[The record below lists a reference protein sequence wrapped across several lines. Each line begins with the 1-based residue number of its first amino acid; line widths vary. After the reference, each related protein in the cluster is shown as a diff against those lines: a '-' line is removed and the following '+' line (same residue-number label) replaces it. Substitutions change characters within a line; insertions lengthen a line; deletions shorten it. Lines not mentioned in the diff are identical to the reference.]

1 MLPCEQTHS
10 IFVRCD
16 TAKIYSINALI
27 SGSKGTPYAHGLYH
41 FEINCFDNYPN
52 SPPKVSLLTGK

>member
-1 MLPCEQTHS
+1 M
-10 IFVRCD
+10 
-16 TAKIYSINALI
+16 YALI

-52 SPPKVSLLTGK
+52 YPPKVSLLTGREKVRFNPNLY